1 MISLI
6 NKKDPNGFCPAD
18 IEKLEFLSIIL
29 GRCHDAVLKV
39 EQLYSMKHVSDNLQK
54 ATFNIDNCLET
65 NKIQFGIVNKQ
76 FKQFLD
82 TANVMEKA
90 AMDMVAVAK

>member
-6 NKKDPNGFCPAD
+6 NKRDPNGFSPAD

-39 EQLYSMKHVSDNLQK
+39 EQLYSMKHVSDSLQK
-54 ATFNIDNCLET
+54 VTVNIENCLD
-65 NKIQFGIVNKQ
+65 NNRVQFGIVNKQ
-76 FKQFLD
+76 FKQFLEPNGKD
-82 TANVMEKA
+82 KA
-90 AMDMVAVAK
+90 

>member
-1 MISLI
+1 VISLI
-6 NKKDPNGFCPAD
+6 NKKDPNGFSPAD

-39 EQLYSMKHVSDNLQK
+39 EQLYSMKHVSDSLQK
-54 ATFNIDNCLET
+54 VTLNIDNCLET
-65 NKIQFGIVNKQ
+65 NKVQFGIVNKQ

-82 TANVMEKA
+82 TTNARDKTAGSIV
-90 AMDMVAVAK
+90 